1 MDSLIYFL
9 YALVGILMGSALSI
23 LPGLHIYSIAAIGVF
38 FIVSFP
44 SVDPLG
50 LSMVFTGMLVA
61 YAIVNAITA
70 TFMGATDDSLRYSI
84 FPNQKYLMAGR
95 GYEASIIGGMGA
107 LGAMMILLLIAPIA
121 SYIFPVF
128 RKLTTPHM
136 PWILVGCVAYLLQ
149 SEWPK
154 DWGSRAKTRFG
165 RLKDGWASLSA
176 GWLVFFL
183 SMMMGF
189 ILLNLPVTSI
199 DKAMQGMI
207 MPAFSGFVAVPWVLT
222 NAVAKFKVP
231 PQNIKNTFY
240 ISKKDWIRGTTA
252 GFLGGMFSAHEP
264 MISAGVGGLLAGHAT
279 VTGGDVQFMVSGSAA
294 RFTYYVGA
302 FFLLW
307 VPFLHLIRKGLAN
320 ITVTVFS
327 PRTES
332 EFWLLVAVIAFSAV
346 IAFFFLLLFSRF
358 ISKIIPRY
366 SYRKVSLGV
375 LVVICILVLYFSGWT
390 GLVIMTIASGI
401 GLTQIM
407 FRTRWANIMVGFFF
421 PIMLSMAGLSAP
433 IVKMLGIY

>member
-9 YALVGILMGSALSI
+9 YALIGILIGSALSI
-23 LPGLHIYSIAAIGVF
+23 LPGLHIYSIAALGIF
-38 FIVSFP
+38 LIVSFP
-44 SVDPLG
+44 SVDTLG
-50 LSMVFTGMLVA
+50 MAMIFTGLLVA

-84 FPNQKYLMAGR
+84 FPSQKYLMAGR

-107 LGAMMILLLIAPIA
+107 LGAMLLLLLLAPVA
-121 SYIFPVF
+121 GYIFPIF

-149 SEWPK
+149 TEWPK

-165 RLKDGWASLSA
+165 RLKDGWSSLSA

-189 ILLNLPVTSI
+189 ILLNLPITSPE
-199 DKAMQGMI
+199 KAMQGMI

-222 NAVAKFKVP
+222 NAVAKFQVP

-240 ISKKDWIRGTTA
+240 MSKKDWIRGTTA
-252 GFLGGMFSAHEP
+252 GFLGGMFSAYEP

-279 VTGGDVQFMVSGSAA
+279 VTSGDVQFMISGSAA
-294 RFTYYVGA
+294 RFAYYVGA
-302 FFLLW
+302 FFFLW
-307 VPFLHLIRKGLAN
+307 VPFFHLIRKGLAN

-327 PRTES
+327 PRSES
-332 EFWLLVAVIAFSAV
+332 EYWLLVAVIAFSAV
-346 IAFFFLLLFSRF
+346 IAFLFLLLFSRL

-375 LVVICILVLYFSGWT
+375 LTVICLLVLFFSGWP
-390 GLVIMTIASGI
+390 GLVIMAIASGI

-433 IVKMLGIY
+433 IVKILGIY